1 MEQHTSPTTK
11 ELLMSSLSR
20 RTVPAIFAIA
30 AIGLAGAAPVALA
43 RHGADDPA
51 GHRDRAGERH
61 HARHAAR
68 HASGHDSRHDATE
81 RRHGADDGPNHR

>member
-1 MEQHTSPTTK
+1 MEQQTSITTK
-11 ELLMSSLSR
+11 ELLMPSLSR
-20 RTVPAIFAIA
+20 RTIPTTFAIA

-61 HARHAAR
+61 HARHAS
-68 HASGHDSRHDATE
+68 HASRNDSRRDATE
-81 RRHGADDGPNHR
+81 RRHGADDGPNHS

>member
-1 MEQHTSPTTK
+1 MSITTK
-11 ELLMSSLSR
+11 ELLMPSLSR
-20 RTVPAIFAIA
+20 RTIPTTFAIA

-61 HARHAAR
+61 HASHTSRN
-68 HASGHDSRHDATE
+68 DSRRDATE